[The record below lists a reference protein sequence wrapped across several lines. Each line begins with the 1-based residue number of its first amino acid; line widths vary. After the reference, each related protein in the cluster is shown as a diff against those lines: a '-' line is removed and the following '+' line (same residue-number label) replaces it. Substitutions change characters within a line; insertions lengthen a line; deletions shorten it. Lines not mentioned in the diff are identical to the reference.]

1 MQYIFQVD
9 YYFLYRKNNTFERML
24 DNNEEHVEELV
35 WYNEAAVFDL
45 EMDGSVEE
53 LRHRTSVITRM
64 DPESSS
70 VAGRDY
76 KEKIEHFEEGTIE
89 TAMMRDKKD
98 NGKVGEENMEGVD
111 KMGSSEVEASEDPVE
126 TTHIKGF
133 WVSNYINP
141 KEASS
146 LGKEPPAT
154 YISDKFKPV
163 VVSLNNK
170 INFYATMDSIM
181 INNKARSQCNLYP
194 VCNISFS
201 ASTRVGTVMI
211 LEGEDHPRAGR
222 ISLVCAHH
230 SAASGQGIKLQT
242 QKRMRQ
248 YSACKENEQVA
259 KKLRFDKIQIL
270 KNEFTKNK
278 LAGKYN

>member
-1 MQYIFQVD
+1 
-9 YYFLYRKNNTFERML
+9 
-24 DNNEEHVEELV
+24 
-35 WYNEAAVFDL
+35 
-45 EMDGSVEE
+45 MDGSVEE
-53 LRHRTSVITRM
+53 LISNGDLIRASVITRM
-64 DPESSS
+64 DPESFS
-70 VAGRDY
+70 VAERDY
-76 KEKIEHFEEGTIE
+76 KEKHLTVK
-89 TAMMRDKKD
+89 MKDKKD
-98 NGKVGEENMEGVD
+98 NAKLREENMEGVVST
-111 KMGSSEVEASEDPVE
+111 GSDDRVEASTMEDPVE
-126 TTHIKGF
+126 TMHIKGF
-133 WVSNYINP
+133 RVSNYSNP

-146 LGKEPPAT
+146 LGKEPPAS

-181 INNKARSQCNLYP
+181 INNKARSQCDLYP

-259 KKLRFDKIQIL
+259 KKLRFDKIEIL
-270 KNEFTKNK
+270 KEEITKNK
-278 LAGKYN
+278 LAGKYNRFF